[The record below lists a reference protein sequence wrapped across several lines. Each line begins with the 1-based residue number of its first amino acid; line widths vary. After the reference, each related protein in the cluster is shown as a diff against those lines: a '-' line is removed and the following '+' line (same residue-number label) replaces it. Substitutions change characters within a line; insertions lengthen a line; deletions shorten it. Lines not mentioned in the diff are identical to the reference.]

1 MEASPATSPA
11 MGSCLG
17 REKDVVETET
27 IPAREMAS
35 SVNNSQVQRSAPQAG
50 VSKGPMKKRAAG
62 SWDGKNFNEVY
73 AIGRQLGEGAFSKVK
88 EGTHRQ
94 TSRTFAIK
102 VITKAKLTREDEV
115 ALRDEINVLKL
126 LKHPHIIRLYD
137 VFDEPQYYYLVT
149 EQMRGGEL
157 FDRIVAKQ
165 YYNEKEARDVCKILF
180 EALAYCHDRQ
190 VAHRDLKPEN
200 LLLMGL
206 DNDSEIKIADF
217 GFAKKCPELYCLRT
231 QCGTP
236 GYVAPEILEGVRYG
250 IKADMWSIGVIVY
263 VLLGGY
269 PPFLEQNQNELF
281 RKIRNGEYE
290 FHVEYWDNVS
300 NEAKGLINSLLTV
313 DPRKRISARQALAN
327 PWVMGSGASLA
338 KKDLGKNLEEFKKF
352 NARRKFKAAVKGVVA
367 SNMMKSFVGGRK
379 GTSLERKLTEED
391 VADLRET
398 FEMFDRD
405 SSGTISLQ
413 ELQGVTEKL
422 GLSVSLEEL
431 TGVIYSVD
439 ENNDGEID
447 FDEFLIMM
455 KKIPDTEKELRE
467 AFAVFDSDSDGTTS
481 RTELKRIMLKF
492 GQTLTDQELDA
503 VMAEVDDDGDGV
515 ISFEEFKLV
524 MNA

>member
-1 MEASPATSPA
+1 
-11 MGSCLG
+11 
-17 REKDVVETET
+17 
-27 IPAREMAS
+27 
-35 SVNNSQVQRSAPQAG
+35 
-50 VSKGPMKKRAAG
+50 MKKRAAG

-73 AIGRQLGEGAFSKVK
+73 AIGRQVRHCVLSTMVFVLLCCDVLVRSLRIAHPLDDTDTNTHQLGEGAFSKVK

-439 ENNDGEID
+439 ENNDGGES
-447 FDEFLIMM
+447 LI
-455 KKIPDTEKELRE
+455 
-467 AFAVFDSDSDGTTS
+467 V
-481 RTELKRIMLKF
+481 
-492 GQTLTDQELDA
+492 
-503 VMAEVDDDGDGV
+503 
-515 ISFEEFKLV
+515 
-524 MNA
+524 